1 MEFQLEHPVSKDR
14 LEAAAERIFGV
25 GILEIRV
32 RADTKF
38 PRTPEEEAKMF
49 GIVQHLRGDGRF
61 VTRVTA
67 TDTPDPRAAA
77 RVLAVEGGVEVLW
90 LDDSD
95 DSVDLEEDFYGYTLG
110 PYILFKPD
118 GSEHKA
124 RLPPV
129 DIRAPPT
136 KELWPILL
144 D

>member
-1 MEFQLEHPVSKDR
+1 MDFLIEHPISKERLRAAARRIYRVVDSEIDVLEEFWAPLDETKKLRVIQKVALEHLCSK
-14 LEAAAERIFGV
+14 I
-25 GILEIRV
+25 I
-32 RADTKF
+32 
-38 PRTPEEEAKMF
+38 
-49 GIVQHLRGDGRF
+49 
-61 VTRVTA
+61 A
-67 TDTPDPRAAA
+67 TDTENPRAAA